1 MLHIDDEYEKHSNL
15 GSIIKQKKV
24 QILLRKIIWILSE
37 TNPKEIWLSKT
48 FLILPE
54 RKKYI
59 NLLEDI
65 CSTVSF
71 TDLDCC

>member
-37 TNPKEIWLSKT
+37 TNPKEI
-48 FLILPE
+48 
-54 RKKYI
+54 
-59 NLLEDI
+59 
-65 CSTVSF
+65 
-71 TDLDCC
+71 